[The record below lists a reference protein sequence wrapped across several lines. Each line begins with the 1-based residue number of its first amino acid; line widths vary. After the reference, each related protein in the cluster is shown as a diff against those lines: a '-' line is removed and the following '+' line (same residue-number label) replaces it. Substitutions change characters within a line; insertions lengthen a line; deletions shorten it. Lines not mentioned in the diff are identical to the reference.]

1 MSGTVTFTHSSGGKA
16 LSTPGVLLV
25 EWPGS
30 LRLEVQDPVGSMLLL
45 LVVSEGKFWLYDQ
58 SRRENLTGPLKS
70 LPPGLVPSL
79 QPEEI
84 LRVFLA
90 RPPLDTFKQA
100 PVEGMSAV
108 VREETREHFLR
119 WDSSFF
125 PREWVIKQ
133 RGGAEEGVTWD
144 DFTFRDGVHYPG
156 KVRLRRMLPGQADQ
170 SALILWNDW
179 EPSVPKEKKLF
190 HIPPAQ
196 GFGRPTKALP

>member
-1 MSGTVTFTHSSGGKA
+1 MSGTVTFTHTIGGGSV
-16 LSTPGVLLV
+16 STPGVLLL
-25 EWPGS
+25 EWPGN

-45 LVVSEGKFWLYDQ
+45 LVVSEGRFWLYDQ
-58 SRRENLTGPLKS
+58 SRRDNLTGPLKS
-70 LPPGLVPSL
+70 LPAGLVPSL

-90 RPPLDTFKQA
+90 RPPLEFFRQA
-100 PVEGMSAV
+100 PVEGSSAV
-108 VREETREHFLR
+108 VREEMREHLLL
-119 WDSSFF
+119 WDSAFF

-133 RGGAEEGVTWD
+133 GGGREESVAWD
-144 DFTFRDGVHYPG
+144 DFTFRGGAHYPG
-156 KVRLRRMLPGQADQ
+156 KVRLRRMLPGQAEQ
-170 SALILWNDW
+170 SATILWNDW